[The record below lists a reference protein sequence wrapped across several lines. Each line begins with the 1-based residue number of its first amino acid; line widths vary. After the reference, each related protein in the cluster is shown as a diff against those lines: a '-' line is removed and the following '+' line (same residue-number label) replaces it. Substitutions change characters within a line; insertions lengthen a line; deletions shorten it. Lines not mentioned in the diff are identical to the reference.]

1 MSLDATVTMVRFA
14 YVLIAISMAS
24 CRPASDERSAA
35 APIENAKPAP
45 GEEVLETA
53 SIGGEEVKTLPA
65 ERRVAPA
72 SLGPCSWSSAWQ
84 KDDVPNPHLAGV
96 EGLPMPV
103 KTSHTDVMIP
113 GERPEATSEIHAE
126 ILIGPFGA
134 VLEATIV
141 HASEPRWPEAERAIL
156 DAVRQ
161 WRYEPQTLGG
171 KPITVCSTLVM
182 KP

>member
-1 MSLDATVTMVRFA
+1 MSLDATVTMVRLA
-14 YVLIAISMAS
+14 YVLIAIFMAS
-24 CRPASDERSAA
+24 CRSDERTAA
-35 APIENAKPAP
+35 APAENTKPAP

-53 SIGGEEVKTLPA
+53 SIGSEEVQTLPA

-72 SLGPCSWSSAWQ
+72 PLGPCSWSSAWQ
-84 KDDVPNPHLAGV
+84 KEDVPNPHLAGV
-96 EGLPMPV
+96 DGLAMPV

-113 GERPEATSEIHAE
+113 GDRPETTSEIHAE

-141 HASEPRWPEAERAIL
+141 HASEPRWPEAEQAIL

-182 KP
+182 RP

>member
-14 YVLIAISMAS
+14 FVLVAISMAS
-24 CRPASDERSAA
+24 CRPASDERTAG
-35 APIENAKPAP
+35 PIEKAKPAP

-53 SIGGEEVKTLPA
+53 SIGGGEVQTLPA
-65 ERRVAPA
+65 ERRLAPA
-72 SLGPCSWSSAWQ
+72 PLGPCSWSSAWQ

-96 EGLPMPV
+96 DGLPMPV

-113 GERPEATSEIHAE
+113 GERPETTAEIHAE

-141 HASEPRWPEAERAIL
+141 HAAEPRWPEAERAIL
-156 DAVRQ
+156 AAVRQ